1 MGTDEG
7 RAASGPVGRLVDIVV
22 PPRMG
27 TAFRWNLASSWVGQI
42 GDGIALAAG
51 PLLVA
56 TQTRSPVLIAAAAVV
71 QRLPG
76 LVIGLY
82 AGAVAD
88 RVDRRRVVMAAN
100 AARVVVLL
108 LLVGALLTGTL
119 SIGLLLGLLL
129 LVGTAEV
136 FADTGWRAVL
146 PMLVRSEDLGLANA
160 RQMSGFLVGNQLIG
174 PAVGAALFALGSAV
188 PFGVQVLSLLL
199 AIGLFARVRLPAV
212 EREHPDQ
219 HVGRDIVDGLRWIAH
234 NAPVRTLT
242 VVILVFNITWGA
254 PWGVLVYWAQERLGV
269 DAIGFGLLATA
280 SAVGGIVSVL
290 SYGWLERHVAL
301 ARLMK
306 ACLLLEVLTHLA
318 LAVTTVWAVAL
329 GIMVLFGGTRS
340 SGARCPRRSASGRP
354 RWSCRGGSGRST
366 GSGWS
371 ADCSSASCSA
381 GSSPSGSVRR
391 RRSGSRSSARASRS
405 CSCGASSST
414 SRTPTRRPPSLRACP
429 RHPAI
434 RRSHRSARR
443 SSRRCRPSRPSTA
456 RSTSARASPTPTGR
470 RRCST
475 PRWRPSGRG

>member
-1 MGTDEG
+1 MGGFVG
-7 RAASGPVGRLVDIVV
+7 RAVGRVLDVV
-22 PPRMG
+22 APPRMG
-27 TAFRWNLASSWVGQI
+27 TAFRWNLASSWVGQV

-76 LVIGLY
+76 LAIGLY

-88 RVDRRRVVMAAN
+88 RVDRRRVVIVANLARMAVL
-100 AARVVVLL
+100 AA
-108 LLVGALLTGTL
+108 LVATLLTGTL

-136 FADTGWRAVL
+136 FADTGWRAIL

-160 RQMSGFLVGNQLIG
+160 RQMSGFLVANQLIG
-174 PAVGAALFALGSAV
+174 PAVGAGLFALGSAV
-188 PFGVQVLSLLL
+188 PFGVHVLSLLL
-199 AIGLFARVRLPAV
+199 AVGLFSRVRLPAV
-212 EREHPDQ
+212 ERERPDQ

-269 DAIGFGLLATA
+269 GPVGFGLLTTA

-329 GIMVLFGGTRS
+329 AVMVLFGGYAFVWGSLS
-340 SGARCPRRSASGRP
+340 SAVRQRATPMELQGRVGSVYWVGLVGGLLVGQLLGGVIAERFGAAAPFWFAFA
-354 RWSCRGGSGRST
+354 GSGVTLLLVWRQLDHIAH
-366 GSGWS
+366 
-371 ADCSSASCSA
+371 ADA
-381 GSSPSGSVRR
+381 GD
-391 RRSGSRSSARASRS
+391 A
-405 CSCGASSST
+405 
-414 SRTPTRRPPSLRACP
+414 
-429 RHPAI
+429 
-434 RRSHRSARR
+434 
-443 SSRRCRPSRPSTA
+443 
-456 RSTSARASPTPTGR
+456 
-470 RRCST
+470 
-475 PRWRPSGRG
+475 

>member
-1 MGTDEG
+1 M
-7 RAASGPVGRLVDIVV
+7 RRLVDVV
-22 PPRMG
+22 APPRMG
-27 TAFRWNLASSWVGQI
+27 SSFRWNLASSWMGQV

-76 LVIGLY
+76 LAIGLY

-88 RVDRRRVVMAAN
+88 RVDRRRVVIVAN
-100 AARVVVLL
+100 LARVAVLVA
-108 LLVGALLTGTL
+108 LVGALLTGRL

-146 PMLVRSEDLGLANA
+146 PMIVRSEDLGLANA
-160 RQMSGFLVGNQLIG
+160 RQMSGFLVANQLIG
-174 PAVGAALFALGSAV
+174 PAVGAGLFALGSAV

-199 AIGLFARVRLPAV
+199 AVGLFARVRLPSV
-212 EREHPDQ
+212 ERERPDQ
-219 HVGRDIVDGLRWIAH
+219 HVGRDIADGLRWIAH

-254 PWGVLVYWAQERLGV
+254 PWGVLVFWAQERLGV
-269 DAIGFGLLATA
+269 DEIGFGLLTTA

-306 ACLLLEVLTHLA
+306 GCLLLEVLTHLA

-329 GIMVLFGGTRS
+329 GIMVLFGGYAFVWGSLS
-340 SGARCPRRSASGRP
+340 SAVRQRATPMELQGRVGSVYWVGLVGGLLVGQFLGGVIAERFGAAAPFWFAFA
-354 RWSCRGGSGRST
+354 GSGLTLLLVWRQLDNIAH
-366 GSGWS
+366 
-371 ADCSSASCSA
+371 ADA
-381 GSSPSGSVRR
+381 GD
-391 RRSGSRSSARASRS
+391 A
-405 CSCGASSST
+405 
-414 SRTPTRRPPSLRACP
+414 
-429 RHPAI
+429 
-434 RRSHRSARR
+434 
-443 SSRRCRPSRPSTA
+443 
-456 RSTSARASPTPTGR
+456 
-470 RRCST
+470 
-475 PRWRPSGRG
+475 